1 MMMFS
6 AMSAIKSYNR
16 IAKAN
21 VVLRHHRRR
30 GATKKADGFRRPS
43 GVLARTA
50 TTSASA
56 TATELYA
63 DDMEIKI
70 PPNDGTVRVR
80 FAPSPTGSLHVGGA
94 RTALFNWLY
103 AKKTGGKFI
112 LRVEDTDTAR
122 STRESERSMLAD
134 LNWLGLDYDE
144 GPEKGGEFGPYRQS
158 ERGAIYQ
165 TLARRLMKSGHVYKC
180 FCTDEE
186 LEQMRAEQE
195 AKKLP
200 PKYMGKW
207 KTASEEEV
215 KAMEATGAPY
225 TYRFRVPEGERIEI
239 DDLIRGKVG
248 WDTDTLGDFVIL
260 RSNGI
265 PVYNF
270 CVAVDDATMGIT
282 HVLRAEE
289 HLPNTLRQALVY
301 DALEFKRPIFGHM
314 SLILAPDRSKLSK
327 RHGATSV
334 GQFKEQGYLQKTMVN
349 FLALLGWNDGTEKE
363 IYEVDEL
370 APLFAIE
377 RINKSPA
384 VFDTVKLNWMNGQHI
399 KMLPESEQN
408 EMLGAAMENSGV
420 MSATASDEAKKMA
433 ISLVKESIE
442 LTEDVSA
449 KVKEILEYP
458 LQEEMKTNGQMQ
470 KVIDDDFQP
479 IVDAIVT
486 AYESGELQ
494 EYVKNKEVKKFINA
508 TGKALERKGKRLFMP
523 FRIALTG
530 RTAGPEVGDALVLL
544 GMLKDG
550 DCASAVLLDERIK
563 TLKETFSK

>member
-1 MMMFS
+1 MTSSSSSCALMKSCATRYSKYVLLRNSNRKRSSSSSSVRASS
-6 AMSAIKSYNR
+6 AQPST
-16 IAKAN
+16 AN
-21 VVLRHHRRR
+21 
-30 GATKKADGFRRPS
+30 
-43 GVLARTA
+43 A
-50 TTSASA
+50 TTAAS
-56 TATELYA
+56 ELYPE
-63 DDMEIKI
+63 DVEIKI

-122 STRESERSMLAD
+122 STRESEQSMLAD

-200 PKYMGKW
+200 PKYVGKW

-334 GQFKEQGYLQKTMVN
+334 GQFKEQGYLQKTMIN

-370 APLFAIE
+370 APLFEIE

-399 KMLPESEQN
+399 KLLPESEQN
-408 EMLGAAMENSGV
+408 EMLGAAMEKSGV
-420 MSATASDEAKKMA
+420 MSASASDDAKKMA
-433 ISLVKESIE
+433 ISLVKDSIE

-458 LQEEMKTNGQMQ
+458 LQEEMKTNEQMQ
-470 KVIDDDFQP
+470 KVIEDDFQP

-494 EYVKNKEVKKFINA
+494 ECVKNNEVKKFINA
-508 TGKALERKGKRLFMP
+508 TGKALDRKGKRLFMP

-550 DCASAVLLDERIK
+550 DSSSAVLLDERIK

>member
-1 MMMFS
+1 MMMMFS
-6 AMSAIKSYNR
+6 ASSAIKSYNR

-21 VVLRHHRRR
+21 VVVRHHRRR
-30 GATKKADGFRRPS
+30 GATKKADGRRPS

-63 DDMEIKI
+63 DDVEIKI

-370 APLFAIE
+370 APLFEIE